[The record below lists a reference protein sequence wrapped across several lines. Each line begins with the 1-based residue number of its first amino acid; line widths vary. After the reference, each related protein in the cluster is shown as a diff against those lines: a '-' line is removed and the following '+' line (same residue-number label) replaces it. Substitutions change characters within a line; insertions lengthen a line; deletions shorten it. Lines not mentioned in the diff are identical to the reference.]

1 MSDSVRT
8 FLFLQGPCCGYFSGV
23 ARKLKAAGQ
32 YVRRINLSACD
43 ELYWDLPEA
52 DRYRGN
58 VSDWS
63 AYIEAYLDEHEVT
76 DLFCLGENRVYHKA
90 AIEAAKARGIDVV
103 VTDFGYFRPSWIT
116 LERNGMSGSSVFP
129 RDPEA
134 IMALAAEC
142 PEEEP
147 EGPQYA
153 DSFTRLATQQVTG
166 DCAPWLL
173 TPLYPHYET
182 HLLENPAAIYL
193 STGLRILRA
202 NLAARETRQ
211 RLESCLNEADSY
223 PYFVFPLQMEGDFQ
237 IRAYSPYDS
246 LCDAAGEILESFA
259 RHAPKETRLVVK
271 VHPLD
276 PDFVGWESW
285 LESRAGRLG
294 ILPRLRFLDGGN
306 LRQLL
311 HHSQGCVTV
320 NSTVGITALEVD
332 RPLKILGQAVYDV
345 PGLVESKPLDEFW
358 ADPSPPEPELKAAY
372 LRALKACIQV
382 RGNFFHPA
390 GLELAIEETA
400 ARFLQQTVNRPFVHL
415 NGVERT

>member
-1 MSDSVRT
+1 MPDSPRT

-23 ARKLKAAGQ
+23 ARRLKAAGQ
-32 YVRRINLSACD
+32 NIRRINLSACD
-43 ELYWDLPEA
+43 ELYWDLPGA
-52 DRYRGN
+52 DRYRGEVTN
-58 VSDWS
+58 WP

-90 AIEAAKARGIDVV
+90 AIEAAKERGVDVV

-116 LERNGMSGSSVFP
+116 LERNGMSGNSVFP
-129 RDPEA
+129 REPEA
-134 IMALAAEC
+134 IMALAEEC
-142 PEEEP
+142 PEP
-147 EGPQYA
+147 NTEGPHYA
-153 DSFTRLATQQVTG
+153 DSFSRLARQQVTG

-173 TPLYPHYET
+173 RPIYPNYET
-182 HLLENPAAIYL
+182 HLLENPALIYI

-202 NLAARETRQ
+202 NMSARETKQ
-211 RLESCLNEADSY
+211 RLEACLLEAKRY

-246 LCDAAGEILESFA
+246 LRDAAGEILDSFA
-259 RHAPKETRLVVK
+259 HHAPKDTRLVVK

-285 LESRAGRLG
+285 VQSRASRLG
-294 ILPRLRFLDGGN
+294 IKHRVCFLDGGN

-311 HHSQGCVTV
+311 HHSRGCVTV

-345 PGLVESKPLDEFW
+345 PGLVESKPLDAYW
-358 ADPSPPEPELKAAY
+358 SNPEAPERELKEAY
-372 LRALKACIQV
+372 LRALMACIQV
-382 RGNFFHPA
+382 RGNFFHPT
-390 GLELAIEETA
+390 GLDLAIEETA
-400 ARFLQQTVNRPFVHL
+400 QRFLRGLINRPYVHQPL
-415 NGVERT
+415 A

>member
-1 MSDSVRT
+1 MPDSPRT

-23 ARKLKAAGQ
+23 ARRLQAAGQ
-32 YVRRINLSACD
+32 NCRRINLSACD
-43 ELYWDLPEA
+43 ELYWNLPGA
-52 DRYRGN
+52 DRYRGTIRG
-58 VSDWS
+58 WS
-63 AYIEAYLDEHEVT
+63 AYIAKYLDRHQVT
-76 DLFCLGENRVYHKA
+76 DLFCLGENRIYHKA

-116 LERNGMSGSSVFP
+116 LERNGMSGNSLFP
-129 RDPEA
+129 REPEA
-134 IMALAAEC
+134 ILALAEEC

-147 EGPQYA
+147 EGPHYA
-153 DSFTRLATQQVTG
+153 DSFRRLATQQVTG

-173 TPLYPHYET
+173 QPFFPHYQT
-182 HLLENPAAIYL
+182 HLLENPLLVYL

-202 NLAARETRQ
+202 KMNGRETQ
-211 RLESCLNEADSY
+211 KRLEACLAEAKDH

-246 LCDAAGEILESFA
+246 LRDAAAEILDSFA
-259 RHAPKETRLVVK
+259 RHAPKETRLIVK

-285 LESRAGRLG
+285 IQARASRLG
-294 ILPRLRFLDGGN
+294 ILPRVCFLDGGN

-311 HHSQGCVTV
+311 QYSQGCVTV

-345 PGLVESKPLDEFW
+345 PGLVESKSLDAYW
-358 ADPSPPEPELKAAY
+358 AAPEAPDLKLKTAY

-382 RGNFFHPA
+382 RGNFFHPD
-390 GLELAIEETA
+390 GLELAIAETA
-400 ARFLQQTVNRPFVHL
+400 ERFLHQAVNRPFSHT
-415 NGVERT
+415 NGSF

>member
-1 MSDSVRT
+1 MSDTPRT

-23 ARKLKAAGQ
+23 ARRLKAAGQ
-32 YVRRINLSACD
+32 NVRRINLSACD

-52 DRYRGN
+52 HRYRGT
-58 VSDWS
+58 VRDWP
-63 AYIEAYLDEHEVT
+63 AYIEAYLEEHDVT

-90 AIEAAKARGIDVV
+90 AIEAAKPRGVDVV

-116 LERNGMSGSSVFP
+116 LERNGMSGNSVFP
-129 RDPEA
+129 REPEA
-134 IMALAAEC
+134 IRALAAEC
-142 PEEEP
+142 PEMEQ
-147 EGPQYA
+147 EGPHYA

-173 TPLYPHYET
+173 RPFFPHYET
-182 HLLENPAAIYL
+182 HLLENPALIYL

-202 NLAARETRQ
+202 NLAARETKQ
-211 RLESCLNEADSY
+211 RLDACLDEAKES

-237 IRAYSPYDS
+237 IRAYSPYES
-246 LCDAAGEILESFA
+246 LRDAAAEILESFA
-259 RHAPKETRLVVK
+259 QHAPKDTRLVVK

-285 LESRAGRLG
+285 IEAQAGRLG
-294 ILPRLRFLDGGN
+294 VLKRVCFLDGGN

-311 HHSQGCVTV
+311 QHSRGCVTV

-345 PGLVESKPLDEFW
+345 PGLVEPKSLDEFW
-358 ADPSPPEPELKAAY
+358 AAPQAPDAELKEAY
-372 LRALKACIQV
+372 LRALMACIQV
-382 RGNFFHPA
+382 RGNFFHPD

-400 ARFLQQTVNRPFVHL
+400 ERLLKGTINRPHV
-415 NGVERT
+415 